1 MFKQFI
7 QNFADSRI
15 YLITSLWLFLIF
27 FILVAI
33 MLFRMNKKHIE
44 YMSNLPLNKDSD
56 TGDIKEG
63 ESVKP
68 NTNNMEHQFGV

>member
-44 YMSNLPLNKDSD
+44 YMSNLPLNEDSD
-56 TGDIKEG
+56 TGDTKVG
-63 ESVKP
+63 EFGE
-68 NTNNMEHQFGV
+68 TNH

>member
-15 YLITSLWLFLIF
+15 YLISSLWLFLVF

-33 MLFRMNKKHIE
+33 MLIRMNKNHIE
-44 YMSNLPLNKDSD
+44 YMSRLPLKETDEPNS
-56 TGDIKEG
+56 TEAGDGPEA
-63 ESVKP
+63 
-68 NTNNMEHQFGV
+68 MQ

>member
-44 YMSNLPLNKDSD
+44 YMSNLPLNDDSD
-56 TGDIKEG
+56 SG
-63 ESVKP
+63 
-68 NTNNMEHQFGV
+68 NTEVGGSSETKLHTR

>member
-15 YLITSLWLFLIF
+15 YLISSLWLFLIF

-33 MLFRMNKKHIE
+33 MLIRMKRKHIE
-44 YMSNLPLNKDSD
+44 YMSNLPLADDDDTNKPD
-56 TGDIKEG
+56 GGPI
-63 ESVKP
+63 
-68 NTNNMEHQFGV
+68 TNAG

>member
-27 FILVAI
+27 FLLVAI
-33 MLFRMNKKHIE
+33 MLFRMNKRHVE
-44 YMSNLPLNKDSD
+44 YMSNLPLKDD
-56 TGDIKEG
+56 EDADVVETAGIREG
-63 ESVKP
+63 
-68 NTNNMEHQFGV
+68 NY

>member
-15 YLITSLWLFLIF
+15 YLISSLWLFLIF

-44 YMSNLPLNKDSD
+44 YMSKLPLEDKRDASD
-56 TGDIKEG
+56 T
-63 ESVKP
+63 
-68 NTNNMEHQFGV
+68 NLANH

>member
-27 FILVAI
+27 FLLVAI
-33 MLFRMNKKHIE
+33 MLFRMNKRHVE
-44 YMSNLPLNKDSD
+44 YMSNLPLKDD
-56 TGDIKEG
+56 EDPDVVGTAGIREG
-63 ESVKP
+63 
-68 NTNNMEHQFGV
+68 NY

>member
-15 YLITSLWLFLIF
+15 YLISSLWLFLIF

-44 YMSNLPLNKDSD
+44 YMSKLPLEEDR
-56 TGDIKEG
+56 EMAH
-63 ESVKP
+63 
-68 NTNNMEHQFGV
+68 TNNKEHE

>member
-44 YMSNLPLNKDSD
+44 YMSNLPLNEDSD
-56 TGDIKEG
+56 SGDIEVG
-63 ESVKP
+63 EFRE
-68 NTNNMEHQFGV
+68 TNH

>member
-33 MLFRMNKKHIE
+33 MLFRMNKKHVE
-44 YMSNLPLNKDSD
+44 YMSNLPLKDD
-56 TGDIKEG
+56 EDADAAKTVGIREIIIK
-63 ESVKP
+63 K
-68 NTNNMEHQFGV
+68 N

>member
-33 MLFRMNKKHIE
+33 MLFRMNKKHIK
-44 YMSNLPLNKDSD
+44 YMSNLPLNEDSD
-56 TGDIKEG
+56 TGDIEAG
-63 ESVKP
+63 EFPETK
-68 NTNNMEHQFGV
+68 H

>member
-27 FILVAI
+27 FLLVAI
-33 MLFRMNKKHIE
+33 MLFRMNKRHVE
-44 YMSNLPLNKDSD
+44 YMSNLPLKDD
-56 TGDIKEG
+56 EDADFVETAGIREG
-63 ESVKP
+63 
-68 NTNNMEHQFGV
+68 NY

>member
-7 QNFADSRI
+7 QNFADSQV
-15 YLITSLWLFLIF
+15 YLISSLWLFLIF

-44 YMSNLPLNKDSD
+44 YMGNLPLNEDKNP
-56 TGDIKEG
+56 G
-63 ESVKP
+63 EASRQGSQKIL
-68 NTNNMEHQFGV
+68 

>member
-44 YMSNLPLNKDSD
+44 YMSNLPLNEDSD
-56 TGDIKEG
+56 SGDTEVAD
-63 ESVKP
+63 SVKP
-68 NTNNMEHQFGV
+68 SFIPIKE

>member
-15 YLITSLWLFLIF
+15 YLISSLWLFLVF

-33 MLFRMNKKHIE
+33 MLIRMNKKHIE
-44 YMSNLPLNKDSD
+44 YMSSLPFRDDDIDDEIKPDSRA
-56 TGDIKEG
+56 EY
-63 ESVKP
+63 
-68 NTNNMEHQFGV
+68 